1 MVLWRN
7 EDRCWGKLG
16 TLGAY
21 MGPLNFRPHII
32 QYNPRVQQKNLSVV
46 RTSWKNGQ
54 TGKGKRVGA
63 GVEQKDVIRSGSESL
78 IHSSMVISAH
88 GKFPHEQPCATI
100 STHDLSLSTLETT
113 PRSFD
118 VKKCTTSCG
127 IAASNGP
134 QHHVNASAQRKWQ
147 RNEGHQKNG
156 EHGNS
161 SEYSAVPPS

>member
-1 MVLWRN
+1 MKMVLLALWRN

-32 QYNPRVQQKNLSVV
+32 QYNLRVQQKNLSVV

-100 STHDLSLSTLETT
+100 STHDLSLNSLSTLETT

-118 VKKCTTSCG
+118 VKK
-127 IAASNGP
+127 NV
-134 QHHVNASAQRKWQ
+134 QLHVALRHPMARSTM
-147 RNEGHQKNG
+147 
-156 EHGNS
+156 
-161 SEYSAVPPS
+161 